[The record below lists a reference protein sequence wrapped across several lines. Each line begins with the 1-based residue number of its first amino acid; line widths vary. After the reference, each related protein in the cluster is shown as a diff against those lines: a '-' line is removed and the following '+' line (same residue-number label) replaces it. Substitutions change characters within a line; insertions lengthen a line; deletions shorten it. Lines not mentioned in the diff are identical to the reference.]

1 VSKFPTNTQDPPS
14 DAPVSSET
22 SDAKEV
28 EVEVEAAP
36 SSGTDETPIKPIKSI
51 ADEPTEVA
59 EVTADGVQT
68 TPHPSEPET
77 DRFSGRVLAN
87 RYKIT
92 RRLGTGGF
100 GAVFAAEDTKIRKQ
114 VAVKVL
120 TRDLVT
126 DSAILTRFRKE
137 AEAASKVGHENIVDI
152 TDFDRT
158 VDGHYFMVMEYL
170 EGVDLGGIIRSGE
183 QLSVSRVLGI
193 MIQVC
198 RALYATHSKGVVHR
212 DLKPGNVFLIA
223 RGSRPDF
230 VKLLDFGISKITEM
244 DDESA
249 RLTRTGQIIG
259 TPLYMA
265 PEQACGEENVD
276 HRADIYSLG
285 VIMYEL
291 VTGKPP
297 FTAVNYL
304 GIIAQHASDP
314 PVPPSKQRPDLEI
327 PTLVENI
334 ILKAMAKR
342 PADRFS
348 TMVEMEGALIQAL
361 ATIDPATAVTFS
373 PDRTP
378 ASLLTPPTGLGTV
391 HQPPSRRTRLWVLLG
406 LAVLVGVGVAVFAAW
421 PGKTRRPLDN
431 IKPPVTLP
439 VAPDAR
445 ARAAREPDGPAPL
458 PARKTVTIRLTS
470 KPAGATVY
478 DVSGKKLGK
487 TPLEREVDRSSET
500 LVWTLKRRGYKNT
513 TIEVVPDG
521 DKAPSTVVLKRRR
534 SGGLPDD
541 PKGWGQR

>member
-1 VSKFPTNTQDPPS
+1 MSKFPTNTQDPPS
-14 DAPVSSET
+14 ADPVASEEEDDA
-22 SDAKEV
+22 
-28 EVEVEAAP
+28 
-36 SSGTDETPIKPIKSI
+36 PIKPIKSI
-51 ADEPTEVA
+51 ANEPTEVA
-59 EVTADGVQT
+59 EVTADGVHAT
-68 TPHPSEPET
+68 SHPNEPEI

-87 RYKIT
+87 RYKII

-170 EGVDLGGIIRSGE
+170 DGVDLGSAIRSAE
-183 QLSVSRVLGI
+183 QISVSRVLGI

-198 RALYATHSKGVVHR
+198 RALHATHSKGVVHR
-212 DLKPGNVFLIA
+212 DLKPGNIFLIA

-230 VKLLDFGISKITEM
+230 VKLLDFGISKITEV

-265 PEQACGEENVD
+265 PEQACGEDNVD
-276 HRADIYSLG
+276 HRADVYSLG

-291 VTGKPP
+291 ITGKPP

-327 PTLVENI
+327 PPLVETI

-348 TMVEMEGALIQAL
+348 TMAEMEGALIHAL
-361 ATIDPATAVTFS
+361 ATVDPATAVTFS

-378 ASLLTPPTGLGTV
+378 ASLLTPPTGLGMV
-391 HQPPSRRTRLWVLLG
+391 QRSPRRKGLWALLG
-406 LAVLVGVGVAVFAAW
+406 LAAVVGIGVAVYAAW
-421 PGKTRRPLDN
+421 PGKTERPAPV
-431 IKPPVTLP
+431 KPPVTLP
-439 VAPDAR
+439 VTPDAR
-445 ARAAREPDGPAPL
+445 VHAAREPDGPAPL
-458 PARKTVTIRLTS
+458 PAEKTVTLRLTS

-487 TPLEREVDRSSET
+487 TPLEHEIDRSRET
-500 LVWTLKRRGYKNT
+500 LVLTLKRRGYQNA

-521 DKAPSTVVLKRRR
+521 DKSPATVVLRRR
-534 SGGLPDD
+534 TSGGLPDD